1 MRALLILNKTF
12 FCGIHTSACIVI
24 IFFIIKCLYHRHW
37 ILRGNMFNYF
47 CKGSILRIIF
57 TSIYFFNQRLKICI
71 NNWQGLSRFSI
82 LIKLQYLKSWENHHK
97 NLIPFYLHNFF
108 IWFKFV
114 FVLREWRQ
122 FKQQKSLAFFDVI
135 PLNNADYFFY
145 CKIMPSLSIWNQ
157 QFEQIDF
164 YDLSCGLK
172 CTQVIFNFL
181 IYNTFIN
188 HISQFFSSHLFMMGS
203 LIFDILY
210 GYFLIFSWFNA
221 TVPAYWKHLPS
232 PLTELNVAC
241 FLSSQENIYMIH
253 HNSYLFYGI
262 CNIINKNI
270 DKITTFNWCFS
281 NDLISRK
288 KWFTELFAN
297 FICSS

>member
-1 MRALLILNKTF
+1 
-12 FCGIHTSACIVI
+12 
-24 IFFIIKCLYHRHW
+24 
-37 ILRGNMFNYF
+37 
-47 CKGSILRIIF
+47 
-57 TSIYFFNQRLKICI
+57 
-71 NNWQGLSRFSI
+71 
-82 LIKLQYLKSWENHHK
+82 
-97 NLIPFYLHNFF
+97 
-108 IWFKFV
+108 
-114 FVLREWRQ
+114 
-122 FKQQKSLAFFDVI
+122 
-135 PLNNADYFFY
+135 
-145 CKIMPSLSIWNQ
+145 MPSLSIWNQ

-297 FICSS
+297 FICFTISHNFYIISLNPLSALHHYLLKTKSLFLLLIELSMYPKFRDHFCLSSMICNFVNYCSYWFAIIFFLFKKGLNISNYSIYQCCIFFL